1 MFRCKPSRGSKTLA
15 LAAAVVVQLTGCSS
29 ESNTS
34 GPSVS
39 RITVVNKTTFVVRDL
54 TVSGLGKPMQF
65 RPISGGSDSALSRPQ
80 RPRRRYALCGMGR
93 GTGLPLH
100 TGLGISKSELG
111 ICPVGVGSRS
121 WALVAQDPVEVRAD
135 ISHGPALVQVTGEA
149 TVFVEADPGTAMLV
163 RTEAKGE
170 VAAKSAT
177 QEHDLEHRGRGGLAA
192 LKSRDGGL

>member
-65 RPISGGSDSALSRPQ
+65 RPISGGSDSALSPSDPRPTQ
-80 RPRRRYALCGMGR
+80 ALN
-93 GTGLPLH
+93 
-100 TGLGISKSELG
+100 
-111 ICPVGVGSRS
+111 
-121 WALVAQDPVEVRAD
+121 VEWTDHNDQTRAIKVNVRKRFGD
-135 ISHGPALVQVTGEA
+135 
-149 TVFVEADPGTAMLV
+149 DY
-163 RTEAKGE
+163 
-170 VAAKSAT
+170 
-177 QEHDLEHRGRGGLAA
+177 RGGITLTFR
-192 LKSRDGGL
+192 RDGVLEPSSG